1 VTVAET
7 QLAGVRDSMTVNA
20 IHTLIAAAPE
30 TIAATLK
37 FLAYGRL
44 R

>member
-1 VTVAET
+1 
-7 QLAGVRDSMTVNA
+7 MTVNA
-20 IHTLIAAAPE
+20 VHTVIAAAPE

-37 FLAYGRL
+37 FLESGRL

>member
-1 VTVAET
+1 
-7 QLAGVRDSMTVNA
+7 MTVNT
-20 IHTLIAAAPE
+20 IHTVIASAPE

-37 FLAYGRL
+37 FLDSGRL